1 MEHKRGPK
9 LCQFLRPLKCRLHL
23 GIGLGV
29 HATIVGLAVIV
40 GLQDLGLVD
49 LVHVGAL
56 AIFQGPGFIGH
67 RVRIAEI
74 DLADMVGPVV
84 AGNLQALHRRIIGP
98 HRKNSVAQHL
108 ADCLGVV
115 VGAGQQCGLRDRH
128 KTGRVH
134 DGRRGFLAGRHLIDL
149 GQNCGDIRKTHT
161 KWHIILPPAHT
172 WDQ

>member
-1 MEHKRGPK
+1 MEDKRGPE
-9 LCQFLRPLKCRLHL
+9 LGQFFRALKCRLHL
-23 GIGLGV
+23 GVGLGV
-29 HATIVGLAVIV
+29 YAAIVGLAVIV
-40 GLQDLGLVD
+40 GLQDLRLMH
-49 LVHVGAL
+49 LVHVHAL
-56 AIFQGPGFIGH
+56 AIFQRPGL
-67 RVRIAEI
+67 VRHGVGIAEI

-84 AGNLQALHRRIIGP
+84 AGNLQALHRRVIGP
-98 HRKNSVAQHL
+98 HRKNSAAQHL

-172 WDQ
+172 WGQ